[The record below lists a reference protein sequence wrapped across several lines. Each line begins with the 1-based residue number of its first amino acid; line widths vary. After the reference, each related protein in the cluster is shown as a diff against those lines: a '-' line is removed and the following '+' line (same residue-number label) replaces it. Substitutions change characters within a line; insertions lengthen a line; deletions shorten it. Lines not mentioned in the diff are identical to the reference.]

1 MDKRNRKKKT
11 VDDTVC
17 EIHKFSGYAVLSN
30 CFVRSTKL
38 GCPAIG
44 LLGRVMDL
52 PPTWNFS
59 KAGLIALCPDGE
71 TAIDSALKSLK
82 ECGYLEIEVKMPNEN
97 PTGRIQTVYKFYEY
111 SAKDTSIPQYDYEL
125 ETFTVDNAVLNR
137 VKKVGNF
144 TMISSKLLRNKEI
157 PNKLLGFLLKVLSLP
172 DYWHF
177 SMSGLK
183 AICKEGKT
191 AVHNAVNKLI
201 DMGYLVRT
209 QLLSNESIHNCF
221 EYVYSF
227 FDDPVSKE
235 EADELDAETRRKAIT
250 IREGGRTKAA
260 VSSSGEKQRVENPY
274 PDNPPAESPLSEN
287 QGQYNNNKT
296 LQKNQLLSDK
306 SSIIPAA
313 TKSTFNIPNVE
324 KLNDEYMKARNA
336 RLFELAS
343 DYCICYWNPKGF
355 RSGTGQ
361 TVRMAQKKGIEVINL
376 FESASNSVISPVSG
390 LTDSSNSV
398 IIELSNRSEVST
410 MPRKKKTETA
420 PVAEVKAEVVT
431 EAVKE
436 TAAEAPAEKPAA
448 KKAPAK
454 KTATKAKTPAKAAEK
469 KTTAKTTTKTAA
481 KTTRATAPV
490 ETVKVQ
496 FGGDEYDFAEI
507 KKAVEVDYKKKF
519 KAKVK
524 TIEFYIKPEDKA
536 VYYVINGDFSDK
548 IEL

>member
-30 CFVRSTKL
+30 CFVRSTNL

-52 PPTWNFS
+52 PPSWFFT

-71 TAIDSALKSLK
+71 TAIDSALNDLK
-82 ECGYLEIEVKMPNEN
+82 EWGYLEIEVKMPNEN
-97 PTGRIQTVYKFYEY
+97 PTGKIQTIYKFYEY

-209 QLLSNESIHNCF
+209 QLRSNESVYNCF

-227 FDDPVSKE
+227 FDVPVSKE
-235 EADELDAETRRKAIT
+235 EADEIEAETRRKAIT
-250 IREGGRTKAA
+250 IREGGKAKAA
-260 VSSSGEKQRVENPY
+260 VSSTDEKQRVENPY
-274 PDNPPAESPLSEN
+274 LDNPPAETPLSEN
-287 QGQYNNNKT
+287 QGQYNTYNSI
-296 LQKNQLLSDK
+296 QKNSLLSDK
-306 SSIIPAA
+306 SSIISAA
-313 TKSTFNIPNVE
+313 AKPTFNIPSVE
-324 KLNDEYMKARNA
+324 KLNDGYNAEEVEYYTAVVKQNIDYW
-336 RLFELAS
+336 ELGEWLTEDGHDGYKEA
-343 DYCICYWNPKGF
+343 DNIVDFIVNEICSPLPYTTL
-355 RSGTGQ
+355 RGQ
-361 TVRMAQKKGIEVINL
+361 AFPRAVIQSKMLQADINMVQNILLKMAQVDNIKDFRRYFISSLYNEVLTYHFNEGC
-376 FESASNSVISPVSG
+376 ESRNIDEQIRRDFG
-390 LTDSSNSV
+390 YG
-398 IIELSNRSEVST
+398 
-410 MPRKKKTETA
+410 M
-420 PVAEVKAEVVT
+420 
-431 EAVKE
+431 AV
-436 TAAEAPAEKPAA
+436 
-448 KKAPAK
+448 
-454 KTATKAKTPAKAAEK
+454 
-469 KTTAKTTTKTAA
+469 
-481 KTTRATAPV
+481 
-490 ETVKVQ
+490 
-496 FGGDEYDFAEI
+496 
-507 KKAVEVDYKKKF
+507 
-519 KAKVK
+519 
-524 TIEFYIKPEDKA
+524 
-536 VYYVINGDFSDK
+536 
-548 IEL
+548 